1 MATSAIGYRIR
12 EQRKRLGLT
21 QAGLAR
27 ELGISASYLN
37 LIEAN
42 KRSAAGKLVS
52 RLARALEL
60 DVDVLTGAAEQRLRD
75 DLRELPVDPVFRH
88 IDLEDNFADE
98 IVARN
103 PDWARMI
110 LTLYRAYLDRNQAL
124 AVMSDRL
131 NRDPWLQ
138 ASVHRMLTHITTIRS
153 TAEILVDTEELEA
166 GHRDRFQYVLHS
178 ESARLTE
185 AAQQMVSFFEL
196 QNTTNPSV
204 AAAEQVDEYIIG
216 HRNHFP
222 VLEDAGRRLRHDLDR
237 LDRGNLDGALA
248 EYLSAGFDIRID
260 TVSPEGATA
269 SHFRNQARFDPEAR
283 LLSFLTNS
291 PPTTRR
297 FQMAR
302 TAAQLTFGDT
312 LAAAVDDPR
321 LSSDTARER
330 AAHALAGYIAGAAL
344 LPYDTFLE
352 DAESCRYDIEVL
364 RQKYDAGYEQV
375 CHRLVT
381 LRRPG
386 TEGVP
391 FAFLRIDPSG
401 YISKRFPLFGFPL
414 PRFGHA
420 CPLWPVFSA
429 FQTPGRVD
437 RQLAEFTDGNRF
449 LMIARTVTKRAATFS
464 ARPVMFSVMLAC
476 DAIHADRTVY
486 SEGLDFQREGAA
498 LPVGSTCRQCELMN
512 CQHRQEEPVTA
523 KNRAAQ
529 AAGT

>member
-1 MATSAIGYRIR
+1 MTKAAIGYRVR

-42 KRSAAGKLVS
+42 KRAVGGKLVNK
-52 RLARALEL
+52 LARSLNL
-60 DVDVLTGAAEQRLRD
+60 DVEVLTGAAEQRLRD
-75 DLRELPVDPVFRH
+75 DLSELPMDPVFRH
-88 IDLEDNFADE
+88 VSLERNFADE
-98 IVARN
+98 VVARN
-103 PDWARMI
+103 PEWARMM
-110 LTLYRAYLDRNQAL
+110 LTLYRAYLDGNQAL
-124 AVMSDRL
+124 AVLSDRL

-153 TAEILVDTEELEA
+153 TAEILVETEQLDDSQ
-166 GHRDRFQYVLHS
+166 RDRFQNVLHS

-204 AAAEQVDEYIIG
+204 AAAEQVDEFIIG
-216 HRNHFP
+216 HRNYFP
-222 VLEDAGRRLRHDLDR
+222 GLEDAGRHLRRELDHLDR
-237 LDRGNLDGALA
+237 RNIDGALA
-248 EYLSAGFDIRID
+248 EFLAAELDVRID
-260 TVSPEGATA
+260 NISPERAAATD
-269 SHFRNQARFDPEAR
+269 FTNQARFDPGSR
-283 LLSFLTNS
+283 VLSFLANS

-302 TAAQLTFGDT
+302 TAAELTFADT

-321 LSSDTARER
+321 LSSDTARRR
-330 AAHALAGYIAGAAL
+330 AVRALGSYIAGAAL
-344 LPYDTFLE
+344 LPYEPFLE
-352 DAESCRYDIEVL
+352 DAEASRYDVEIL

-381 LRRPG
+381 LRDPHA
-386 TEGVP
+386 EGVP
-391 FAFLRIDPSG
+391 FAFLRVDPSG
-401 YISKRFPLFGFPL
+401 YISKRFPLFRFPL

-420 CPLWPVFSA
+420 CPLWPVFAA
-429 FQTPGRVD
+429 FQTPGRVV
-437 RQLAEFTDGNRF
+437 RQLAEFTDGQRF

-464 ARPVMFSVMLAC
+464 AQPVMFSVMLAC

-486 SEGLDFQREGAA
+486 SEGLDFHSEDAA
-498 LPVGSTCRQCELMN
+498 LPVGATCRQCERLN
-512 CQHRQEEPVTA
+512 CQHRQEPAVTS
-523 KNRAAQ
+523 
-529 AAGT
+529 GT